1 MILPWNRP
9 NTAAVTIIGI
19 HFPCVW
25 FQIELKNTPRNTAS
39 SQIAGA
45 IPTTIIAIRT
55 SLGSNDPTK
64 IITFKQFKELYPYP
78 TNNCKYRYKDCSF
91 VKFIYD
97 SKIAQEKADAKLYQ
111 QFAPRSYY
119 VPNKTMMKVIANN
132 LDGYKVNPI
141 ENYVTNSSSQ
151 YYANFE
157 QVFAGPITYI
167 NQFIIASPKF
177 SIICSFGPDKKPP
190 NTSSLPSVVLTS
202 TCSFSILFISD
213 LHRTLCL
220 ISETTTSIPNM

>member
-64 IITFKQFKELYPYP
+64 IIFPVWFSTICAGIVGIVSTKLIIRI
-78 TNNCKYRYKDCSF
+78 T
-91 VKFIYD
+91 
-97 SKIAQEKADAKLYQ
+97 EK
-111 QFAPRSYY
+111 
-119 VPNKTMMKVIANN
+119 
-132 LDGYKVNPI
+132 GC
-141 ENYVTNSSSQ
+141 E
-151 YYANFE
+151 
-157 QVFAGPITYI
+157 
-167 NQFIIASPKF
+167 
-177 SIICSFGPDKKPP
+177 
-190 NTSSLPSVVLTS
+190 
-202 TCSFSILFISD
+202 
-213 LHRTLCL
+213 
-220 ISETTTSIPNM
+220 